1 MEHCNIDRYNYH
13 YPLHTTHKKMKN
25 LKEKFQELKTAVNES
40 AQLTKNQVDSIKFQN
55 PLTIIISIAVSLGLV
70 YWLKIAVY
78 WIPASFLIMYLWGL
92 KGLKSSKKSFEP
104 EKVEQSIQIRKVLKQ
119 QQISHGVDWL
129 FTNLSNFAK
138 ATAIIYGISL
148 FIILAINQ
156 NWIESTKEVPML
168 WPILSMIIYLPLPFL
183 LNRTSKF
190 IKNIIDEP
198 FQFLEIVRDSFG
210 RKGLSFILG
219 ILKAVFI
226 VLIILGSLLAPVIA
240 LIQTLGLV
248 QDWLFFVIV
257 VILQFISIMII
268 SSYYSSQTAS
278 KQLTNTLTNYA
289 DINYQ
294 INHLLMY
301 DKADE
306 VSYKKLRRLYLTAKP
321 YDLLIDD
328 SMQFIQFYYLLMNR
342 TYVNALGEENQK
354 S

>member
-1 MEHCNIDRYNYH
+1 
-13 YPLHTTHKKMKN
+13 MKN
-25 LKEKFQELKTAVNES
+25 SKEKYMELRNAVNES

-55 PLTIIISIAVSLGLV
+55 PLTILVSVTISLGLV

-92 KGLKSSKKSFEP
+92 KGLTSSKKSFDP
-104 EKVEQSIQIRKVLKQ
+104 DKVEKSIEIKKVLKQ
-119 QQISHGVDWL
+119 EQISHGVDWF

-138 ATAIIYGISL
+138 ATAIIYGVSL
-148 FIILAINQ
+148 FILLAINQ

-183 LNRTSKF
+183 LNRTNKF
-190 IKNIIDEP
+190 IKNILHEP

-210 RKGLSFILG
+210 RKGLSFVLG

-226 VLIILGSLLAPVIA
+226 VVVILGSILAPIVA
-240 LIQTLGLV
+240 LFQTLGLV
-248 QDWLFFVIV
+248 QDWLFFAIV
-257 VILQFISIMII
+257 VIVQFISIMII

-278 KQLTNTLTNYA
+278 KHLTNTLTNYA

-294 INHLLMY
+294 ITHLLLY
-301 DKADE
+301 EKGDE
-306 VSYKKLRRLYLTAKP
+306 IQYKNLRRMYLTAKP

-328 SMQFIQFYYLLMNR
+328 SMQFLQFYYLIMNR
-342 TYVNALGEENQK
+342 TYVNAIGEEK
-354 S
+354 